1 MNAYRFVTFIYQEG
15 IFINTLLLLELN
27 YNSIYIRCDILY
39 LFSNYYMNEGEIDTQ
54 LFLGDNVRDVYSV
67 SFTVVL
73 CLGRI
78 FYVEWNSFVMS
89 YEILYIE

>member
-1 MNAYRFVTFIYQEG
+1 
-15 IFINTLLLLELN
+15 
-27 YNSIYIRCDILY
+27 
-39 LFSNYYMNEGEIDTQ
+39 MNEGEIDTQ

-67 SFTVVL
+67 SFTVIL